1 MCGIAGFY
9 DTRSRDVLPDGEARL
24 KAQIETLLHRGPDAT
39 KVHSGPGVGLAHS
52 RLAIIDLSE
61 SANQPMTDA
70 SRKIHVVYNGEI
82 YNFQDI
88 RRDLEARGCSFRTK
102 SDTEVVVE
110 GYRVWGIEVVNRL
123 RGMFSMALWDQPKD
137 RLILI
142 RDRVGKKPLYYGT
155 FGGTLVFGSEI
166 KAIRAWP
173 GVPREPNLDAIH
185 AYLTYQYVPSP
196 MTAFRGICKLPPG
209 CLL

>member
-1 MCGIAGFY
+1 
-9 DTRSRDVLPDGEARL
+9 
-24 KAQIETLLHRGPDAT
+24 
-39 KVHSGPGVGLAHS
+39 
-52 RLAIIDLSE
+52 
-61 SANQPMTDA
+61 MTDA

-82 YNFQDI
+82 YNFQNI

-102 SDTEVVVE
+102 SDTEVIVE

-123 RGMFSMALWDQPKD
+123 RGMFSLALWDQPKD

-166 KAIRAWP
+166 KAILAWP
-173 GVPREPNLDAIH
+173 GVPRPISA
-185 AYLTYQYVPSP
+185 AQACQAAT
-196 MTAFRGICKLPPG
+196 G
-209 CLL
+209 